1 MREVADGIF
10 QIVLPTPWPVGP
22 VNVYLIDDEPLTLFD
37 TGPIDGSSV
46 AALELGL
53 AECGYRVED
62 LERIVLSHQ
71 HPDHW
76 GAGQPLAERAGA
88 ELCGLAD
95 FAVWLGDYPRSLIRD
110 DRYADELMRTHGV
123 LRSPT
128 APGPY
133 AGDTSYCERAAVTRA
148 LRDGE
153 ALEFADRRLQVLHRP
168 GHSRSDT
175 VLYDDA
181 RGVLVGADHVMR
193 WPSIPLMSPPLDGAP
208 ELGRRRALAE
218 YKASLLM
225 TQAMGL
231 TTILPGHGDVIRD
244 PASVIDT
251 RLRLYERRIEEMLA
265 VVDTVPTTAIE
276 LTHRTRGEIAE
287 ASTFFALCDTLGY
300 LDELIGAGLVAE
312 TDHSG
317 VAHFAR
323 I

>member
-1 MREVADGIF
+1 M
-10 QIVLPTPWPVGP
+10 
-22 VNVYLIDDEPLTLFD
+22 
-37 TGPIDGSSV
+37 
-46 AALELGL
+46 
-53 AECGYRVED
+53 
-62 LERIVLSHQ
+62 
-71 HPDHW
+71 
-76 GAGQPLAERAGA
+76 
-88 ELCGLAD
+88 
-95 FAVWLGDYPRSLIRD
+95 
-110 DRYADELMRTHGV
+110 
-123 LRSPT
+123 
-128 APGPY
+128 
-133 AGDTSYCERAAVTRA
+133 TRA

-218 YKASLLM
+218 YKASLLT
-225 TQAMGL
+225 TQAMEVDDDPPRPRRL
-231 TTILPGHGDVIRD
+231 IRD

-276 LTHRTRGEIAE
+276 LTTRTRGEIAE